1 MRLNVS
7 QNGRIIRLRRITRQD
22 KPETHKRDELNK
34 HFVTSRRKVC
44 GGVAINWRQS
54 KQTNFMFI
62 CTAVLF
68 RVF

>member
-7 QNGRIIRLRRITRQD
+7 QNGRIIRLRRIIRQD
-22 KPETHKRDELNK
+22 KPETHKREELNK

-44 GGVAINWRQS
+44 GGVAINWWQS
-54 KQTNFMFI
+54 ETSFVFI